1 MSFNIRL
8 MTNNSADNVADKD
21 FTTID
26 TLTGV
31 LRDETS
37 VINPTIR
44 IEADVN
50 DIAMCNY
57 FYIPQFHRYY
67 FVSNDGIRSI
77 RNGVVEI
84 SGHTDVL
91 TTAFKLDNLSDCLGI
106 TKKQENKNNL
116 LLNDGSFRVY
126 QDPIVTTKLF
136 PSGFNSFNYV
146 LAVAGGRTASS
157 AGTGSGGGGGGGGAN

>member
-21 FTTID
+21 FTTVD
-26 TLTGV
+26 TLTGT
-31 LRDETS
+31 LREETS
-37 VINPTIR
+37 ITNPAIR
-44 IEADVN
+44 INYSGALQNV
-50 DIAMCNY
+50 NY
-57 FYIPQFHRYY
+57 FYIPQFQRYY
-67 FVSNDGIRSI
+67 FVTDIKSI
-77 RNGVVEI
+77 RNGIWEI
-84 SGHTDVL
+84 VGHCDVL
-91 TTAFKLDNLSDCLGI
+91 TTAFKLSCLSDCLGI

-116 LLNDGSFRVY
+116 FLNDGSFRVY

-157 AGTGSGGGGGGGGAN
+157 GGSGSGGGGGGGGAN